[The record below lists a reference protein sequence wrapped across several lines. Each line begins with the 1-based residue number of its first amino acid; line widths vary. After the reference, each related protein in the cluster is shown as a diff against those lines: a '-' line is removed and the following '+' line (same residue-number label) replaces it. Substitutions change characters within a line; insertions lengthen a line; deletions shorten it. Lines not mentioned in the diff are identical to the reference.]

1 MSDIIDQAN
10 EAAEL
15 ILRSQLSVVAKRQKP
30 TGFCGYCGELTTTD
44 EDARAI
50 ASGCDIDAPAYC
62 SADCRND
69 HEYELTIKRKQ
80 GLL

>member
-1 MSDIIDQAN
+1 MSDIIDNAS
-10 EAAEL
+10 EVAEL
-15 ILRSQLSVVAKRQKP
+15 LLLAETSYRVPIAKP

-50 ASGCDIDAPAYC
+50 AAGCDIEAPAYC
-62 SADCRND
+62 SADCRQD
-69 HEYELTIKRKQ
+69 HEYEMNVKRKQ